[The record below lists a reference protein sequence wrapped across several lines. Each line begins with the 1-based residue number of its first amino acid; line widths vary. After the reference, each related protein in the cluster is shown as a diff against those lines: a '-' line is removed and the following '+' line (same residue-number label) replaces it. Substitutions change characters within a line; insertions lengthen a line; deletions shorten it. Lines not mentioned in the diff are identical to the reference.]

1 MSTPVVLRLRPAPPP
16 AGAPGAVAHRA
27 QQPLLQAW
35 WALDAWAAPLPLRW
49 PAAAAPPPVPK
60 LRYRSQYRPP
70 DPMPL
75 REEPSRLTALSDF
88 ELALHLIDFTPL
100 EPVLAT
106 VYRPS
111 RKGQV
116 PFHPVSLF
124 LALALRRELDLS
136 WRALARRL
144 ASPHGAGWRALLGFQ
159 EGVTPSASGLRYF
172 FHARGGAVFE
182 QLCPDFVT
190 LLRQQG
196 RFPERSTYPGD
207 PPTQGITVTQ
217 DGMLHRARHRP
228 RCVWT
233 TDTCYQPRPGTA
245 PPAADRASPGERPGR
260 PVLVGRRPCPAQ
272 AAGHTGCLCLGPICQ
287 PQCGRASA
295 YDREARLIHYAGPTA
310 PAPGTT
316 VFGYRSVAERALDDR
331 FACAWTLRSG
341 LYPANADERTL
352 FDARV
357 DGLVQAFPTL
367 RIGEWLDDAGVGYG
381 ECLDQIWQLGARRL
395 VAIRADPTDADPV
408 ACLQRGYDGHG
419 RPLCPHGY
427 PLRANGYDYQ
437 RRRTKYCCAQVCRR
451 MPPPP
456 GLPPQPVDACPY
468 RDPAH
473 PSGFVVNVGR
483 TLPDGSLRLAR
494 EIPYGSRRWQARYGR
509 RNLAESRNAQV
520 EGLGLKRLPNYGLAR
535 NAKDVQ
541 LADWLLNLRTL
552 GRLVRQATCGPGG

>member
-1 MSTPVVLRLRPAPPP
+1 MSAAVVLHLRPAPVPP
-16 AGAPGAVAHRA
+16 GGRAPSAAQQRA
-27 QQPLLQAW
+27 QQP
-35 WALDAWAAPLPLRW
+35 ALPATWSLAALATTLPWRW
-49 PAAAAPPPVPK
+49 PVPAPPAASPK
-60 LRYRSQYRPP
+60 PRYRSRYQHPGP
-70 DPMPL
+70 A
-75 REEPSRLTALSDF
+75 RLHDAAQRAALSDF
-88 ELALHLIDFTPL
+88 EIALHLIDFTPL
-100 EPVLAT
+100 EPVLAAK
-106 VYRPS
+106 YRPS

-124 LALALRRELDLS
+124 LACALRRERGLS
-136 WRALARRL
+136 WRGLARLL
-144 ASPHGAGWRALLGFQ
+144 AGEHGAGWRALCGFQ
-159 EGVTPSASGLRYF
+159 AGATPSASGLRYF
-172 FHARGGAVFE
+172 AHTLGGAVFE
-182 QLCPDFVT
+182 QLCPAFVT

-196 RFPERSTYPGD
+196 RFPEQSTYPGD

-233 TDTCYQPRPGTA
+233 TDTCYQPLPLPAPPAAGPTA
-245 PPAADRASPGERPGR
+245 PPAP
-260 PVLVGRRPCPAQ
+260 PVLAGRRSCPAP
-272 AAGHTGCLCLGPICQ
+272 AAGHTGCLCQGPACQ
-287 PQCGRASA
+287 AQCARASTR
-295 YDREARLIHYAGPTA
+295 DREARLIHYAGA
-310 PAPGTT
+310 PPRRPGTT

-352 FDARV
+352 FAARV

-367 RIGEWLDDAGVGYG
+367 PIGEWLDDAGVGYG
-381 ECLDQIWQLGARRL
+381 ECLARLWQLGAFRL
-395 VAIRADPTDADPV
+395 VAIRADPADADPT
-408 ACLQRGYDGHG
+408 ACLRRGYDGHG

-437 RRRTKYCCAQVCRR
+437 RRRTKYYCAQVCRR

-456 GLPPQPVDACPY
+456 QLPPQPVDTCPY
-468 RDPAH
+468 RAPAH

-494 EIPYGSRRWQARYGR
+494 EIPYGSPRWQARYGR
-509 RNLAESRNAQV
+509 RNLAESRNAQI

-535 NAKDVQ
+535 NAQELQ

-552 GRLVRQATCGPGG
+552 GRLVRQATGG